1 MSRTS
6 NQKLK
11 LIYLLKILNE
21 KSDENNSLTV
31 NEIIL
36 ELNFY
41 NIKAER
47 KSIYDDI
54 EVLRQYGIDI
64 VTKKSKR
71 TSYFVANRLFELA
84 ELKLLVDAVQ
94 CSKFVTHKKS
104 HDLIKKIESLTSKQQ
119 AQSLHRQVHV
129 VNRVKSINESIYYNV
144 DSLHSAIALNK
155 KVSFKYFDYNINKEK
170 VFRKNGI
177 EYIVSPCGL
186 LLEHENYYLV
196 AFTKKYSEFTHYRV
210 DRMSGI
216 KIIEEDIDLLPQE
229 ENFDIAKYSKKVF
242 NMFGGAETIVTLQFD
257 IKHVN
262 AVIDRFGK
270 DTIFNKI
277 GDSHF
282 QVKTMVE
289 VSETFFAWLVQ
300 FGIKVK
306 IISPQ
311 NVLEDYK
318 KFLNNILKEYF

>member
-104 HDLIKKIESLTSKQQ
+104 SFKKI
-119 AQSLHRQVHV
+119 
-129 VNRVKSINESIYYNV
+129 Y
-144 DSLHSAIALNK
+144 
-155 KVSFKYFDYNINKEK
+155 
-170 VFRKNGI
+170 
-177 EYIVSPCGL
+177 
-186 LLEHENYYLV
+186 
-196 AFTKKYSEFTHYRV
+196 
-210 DRMSGI
+210 
-216 KIIEEDIDLLPQE
+216 
-229 ENFDIAKYSKKVF
+229 
-242 NMFGGAETIVTLQFD
+242 
-257 IKHVN
+257 
-262 AVIDRFGK
+262 
-270 DTIFNKI
+270 
-277 GDSHF
+277 
-282 QVKTMVE
+282 
-289 VSETFFAWLVQ
+289 
-300 FGIKVK
+300 
-306 IISPQ
+306 
-311 NVLEDYK
+311 
-318 KFLNNILKEYF
+318 